1 MRFSLLPILLLIT
14 FPTTLPAQ
22 DLTLQPVAVVEWKAV
37 YGRIEA
43 RDRIPARAR
52 LGGTLTELSVTEGDE
67 VVAGQVLAQV
77 VDEKIAFQISAMDA
91 QLTAVQSQLANA
103 ETELKRGQDLLKQ
116 GVTTVQ
122 RMDALRTQ
130 VDVLNGQIAAL
141 QAQRQVVEQQAIE
154 GAVLAPVSGRVL
166 EVPVAK
172 GGVVMPGEVVANLGG
187 GGIFLRLA
195 VPERHA
201 RQLKQGDTIQIESP
215 DGQKEGHL
223 VRIYPLIENGRVV
236 ADVEVDG
243 LPDTFVD
250 ARILVR
256 LPVANRQ
263 ALMVP
268 ATAMTTRSG
277 LDFVAVKS
285 GDTVSL
291 RSVVPGQR
299 QQIDGVE
306 QVEILSG
313 LQAGD
318 VILSD
323 MPAAG
328 VSANE

>member
-1 MRFSLLPILLLIT
+1 MRFSLLPILLLT
-14 FPTTLPAQ
+14 AFPTRLPAE
-22 DLTLQPVAVVEWKAV
+22 DLTLQPVTVVEWKAV

-67 VVAGQVLAQV
+67 VVAGQTLAQV
-77 VDEKIAFQISAMDA
+77 VDEKLAFQITAMDA

-172 GGVVMPGEVVANLGG
+172 GGVVLPGEVVANLGG

-201 RQLKQGDTIQIESP
+201 RQLKQGDAIQIEGP

-236 ADVEVDG
+236 ADVEVEG

-299 QQIDGVE
+299 QEIDGVE

-313 LQAGD
+313 LQVGD

>member
-14 FPTTLPAQ
+14 FPTTLPAE
-22 DLTLQPVAVVEWKAV
+22 DLTLQPVTVVEWKAV

-154 GAVLAPVSGRVL
+154 GAVLAPASGRVL

-236 ADVEVDG
+236 ADVEVEG

-256 LPVANRQ
+256 LPVADRQ

-285 GDTVSL
+285 GDMVSL

-299 QQIDGVE
+299 QQVDGVE

>member
-14 FPTTLPAQ
+14 FPTTLPAE
-22 DLTLQPVAVVEWKAV
+22 DLTLQPVTVVEWKAV

-236 ADVEVDG
+236 ADVEVEG

-256 LPVANRQ
+256 LPVADRQ

-285 GDTVSL
+285 GDMVSL

-299 QQIDGVE
+299 QQVDGVE

>member
-1 MRFSLLPILLLIT
+1 MRFSLLSILLLT
-14 FPTTLPAQ
+14 AFPTSLPAE
-22 DLTLQPVAVVEWKAV
+22 DLTLQPVTVVEWKAV

-236 ADVEVDG
+236 ADVEVEG

-256 LPVANRQ
+256 LPVADRQ

-291 RSVVPGQR
+291 RSVVPGQH

-318 VILSD
+318 VILSE

-328 VSANE
+328 VAENE

>member
-1 MRFSLLPILLLIT
+1 
-14 FPTTLPAQ
+14 
-22 DLTLQPVAVVEWKAV
+22 
-37 YGRIEA
+37 
-43 RDRIPARAR
+43 
-52 LGGTLTELSVTEGDE
+52 
-67 VVAGQVLAQV
+67 
-77 VDEKIAFQISAMDA
+77 
-91 QLTAVQSQLANA
+91 
-103 ETELKRGQDLLKQ
+103 
-116 GVTTVQ
+116 
-122 RMDALRTQ
+122 
-130 VDVLNGQIAAL
+130 
-141 QAQRQVVEQQAIE
+141 
-154 GAVLAPVSGRVL
+154 
-166 EVPVAK
+166 
-172 GGVVMPGEVVANLGG
+172 
-187 GGIFLRLA
+187 

-236 ADVEVDG
+236 ADVEVEG

-256 LPVANRQ
+256 LPVADRQ

-285 GDTVSL
+285 GDMVSL

-299 QQIDGVE
+299 QQVDGVE

>member
-1 MRFSLLPILLLIT
+1 M
-14 FPTTLPAQ
+14 
-22 DLTLQPVAVVEWKAV
+22 
-37 YGRIEA
+37 
-43 RDRIPARAR
+43 
-52 LGGTLTELSVTEGDE
+52 
-67 VVAGQVLAQV
+67 
-77 VDEKIAFQISAMDA
+77 
-91 QLTAVQSQLANA
+91 
-103 ETELKRGQDLLKQ
+103 
-116 GVTTVQ
+116 
-122 RMDALRTQ
+122 
-130 VDVLNGQIAAL
+130 
-141 QAQRQVVEQQAIE
+141 
-154 GAVLAPVSGRVL
+154 
-166 EVPVAK
+166 
-172 GGVVMPGEVVANLGG
+172 
-187 GGIFLRLA
+187 
-195 VPERHA
+195 PERHA

-236 ADVEVDG
+236 ADVEVEG

-256 LPVANRQ
+256 LPVADRQ

-285 GDTVSL
+285 GDMVSL
-291 RSVVPGQR
+291 GSVVPGQR
-299 QQIDGVE
+299 QQVDGVE